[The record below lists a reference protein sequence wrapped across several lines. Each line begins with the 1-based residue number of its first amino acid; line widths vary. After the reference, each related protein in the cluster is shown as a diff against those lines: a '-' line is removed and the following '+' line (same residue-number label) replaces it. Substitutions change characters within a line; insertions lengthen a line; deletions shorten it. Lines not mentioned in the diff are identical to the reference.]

1 MAAFEGLVGALRRAE
16 QQLERQLH
24 GVRTAISSLELGSAV
39 SPAVQARGGSA
50 LRAGGVVRKGRRR
63 SAAAR
68 KRISDAQKKRWAKQR
83 AEAKR

>member
-1 MAAFEGLVGALRRAE
+1 MASFGGLVSALRQAE

-39 SPAVQARGGSA
+39 SPAVPE
-50 LRAGGVVRKGRRR
+50 RAGIAPRTDGVERKRRR
-63 SAAAR
+63 LSAAAR

>member
-1 MAAFEGLVGALRRAE
+1 MAAFGGLVSALRRAE

-39 SPAVQARGGSA
+39 SPALPARGIA
-50 LRAGGVVRKGRRR
+50 LRAGGGVRKRRR
-63 SAAAR
+63 LSAAAR

-83 AEAKR
+83 GEAKR

>member
-1 MAAFEGLVGALRRAE
+1 MTVFGGLVTALRRAE

-24 GVRTAISSLELGSAV
+24 GIRTAISSLEMGSAV
-39 SPAVQARGGSA
+39 SPALPARGGLA
-50 LRAGGVVRKGRRR
+50 LAGGMVRKRRR
-63 SAAAR
+63 LSAAAR

>member
-39 SPAVQARGGSA
+39 SPAVPARGIAS
-50 LRAGGVVRKGRRR
+50 RAGGIVRKRRR
-63 SAAAR
+63 LSAAAR
-68 KRISDAQKKRWAKQR
+68 KRISDAQKKRWAKQQ

>member
-1 MAAFEGLVGALRRAE
+1 MAAFGDLVSALRRAE

-24 GVRTAISSLELGSAV
+24 GIRTAISSLEMGSAV
-39 SPAVQARGGSA
+39 SPALPARGIA
-50 LRAGGVVRKGRRR
+50 LRAGGGVVRKRRR
-63 SAAAR
+63 LSAAAR

>member
-16 QQLERQLH
+16 QQLEHQLQ
-24 GVRTAISSLELGSAV
+24 GVRTAISSLEMGSAV
-39 SPAVQARGGSA
+39 SPALPARGGIA
-50 LRAGGVVRKGRRR
+50 LRAGAVVRKRRR
-63 SAAAR
+63 LSASAR

>member
-24 GVRTAISSLELGSAV
+24 GVRTAISSLEMGSAV
-39 SPAVQARGGSA
+39 SPALPARGGIA
-50 LRAGGVVRKGRRR
+50 FRGGVVRKRRR
-63 SAAAR
+63 LSAAAR

>member
-24 GVRTAISSLELGSAV
+24 GIRTAISSLELGSAV
-39 SPAVQARGGSA
+39 SPAVPARA
-50 LRAGGVVRKGRRR
+50 LRAGGIVRKRRR
-63 SAAAR
+63 LSAAAR

>member
-39 SPAVQARGGSA
+39 SPAVPARGVIA
-50 LRAGGVVRKGRRR
+50 LRAGSIVRKRRR
-63 SAAAR
+63 LSAAAR

>member
-24 GVRTAISSLELGSAV
+24 GVRTAISSLEMGSAV
-39 SPAVQARGGSA
+39 SPAVPARGIA
-50 LRAGGVVRKGRRR
+50 LRAGGVVRKRRR
-63 SAAAR
+63 LSAAAR